1 MQMLSRSQHEK
12 FQSLKVKTVMNL
24 QLNSCSAALIFALH
38 WSLPLLLQQLWGIC
52 LNSVTDTTP
61 EEFIS
66 QFPEKESKYNQLK
79 KLLSEIISVQLE
91 NVHIFSVLKS
101 SQTRGVDVWFAVY
114 GPPYYKAEKLNG
126 NVAAS
131 RAWVSAYKT

>member
-1 MQMLSRSQHEK
+1 MFCNLNIY
-12 FQSLKVKTVMNL
+12 SLVVLYKDVARYMFVRFLT
-24 QLNSCSAALIFALH
+24 SI
-38 WSLPLLLQQLWGIC
+38 
-52 LNSVTDTTP
+52 TDVTP

-66 QFPEKESKYNQLK
+66 QSPEKQSKYYQMK

-91 NVHIFSVLKS
+91 NIHIFSVLNS
-101 SQTRGVDVWFAVY
+101 PSHTQGVDVWFAVY

-131 RAWVSAYKT
+131 RAWVSTHTTYKTTSSSHFLNSDNIHCLVSACA

>member
-1 MQMLSRSQHEK
+1 MVVLSFIATAVARYVFVS
-12 FQSLKVKTVMNL
+12 FLTS
-24 QLNSCSAALIFALH
+24 I
-38 WSLPLLLQQLWGIC
+38 
-52 LNSVTDTTP
+52 TDITP

-66 QFPEKESKYNQLK
+66 QSPEKQSKYYQMK
-79 KLLSEIISVQLE
+79 KLLSEIIPVQLE

-101 SQTRGVDVWFAVY
+101 PSQTQGVDVWFAVY

-131 RAWVSAYKT
+131 RAWVSTHTTYETTASSLCVYSDNIHCLVNAHT